1 MDKIQRT
8 SPKNKS
14 KSWASKFFKFLL
26 IILSC
31 LVLVIVGYLF
41 ADIIDSILNYI
52 G

>member
-8 SPKNKS
+8 GPKNRTKS
-14 KSWASKFFKFLL
+14 GAAKFFKVLF
-26 IILSC
+26 IILFC

-41 ADIIDSILNYI
+41 ADIIDNILNYI